1 MPTSMP
7 CVAAIATM
15 CVHCSWSEWEMCI
28 LGVPFLV
35 CFIALRALFGLVL
48 SFGCSC
54 HQ

>member
-1 MPTSMP
+1 MPTSML

-15 CVHCSWSEWEMCI
+15 CVHCSWSEWEM
-28 LGVPFLV
+28 GVPFLV